1 MNKSQLQIIKDATTN
16 LGDINSKFDAV
27 VADAIGEIDKEIE
40 NLGNLV
46 DELQDEFDDLSE
58 KAQEGEKGNELEESI
73 KAIGEAKSDLE
84 DSKDELEAA
93 PMDDIITKLDAIA
106 TK

>member
-1 MNKSQLQIIKDATTN
+1 MNKSQLQTIKDAVSN
-16 LGDINSKFDAV
+16 LGNINSKFDSL
-27 VADAIGEIDKEIE
+27 VAEAIGEIDKEIE

-46 DELQDEFDDLSE
+46 DELQDEFDDLPE
-58 KAQEGEKGNELEESI
+58 KAQEGEKGTELEESI

-93 PMDDIITKLDAIA
+93 PMDDIITKLEEIV